1 MSKQTDIKYRI
12 DQMDGG
18 EFQNL
23 CDGYLTCR
31 GYTAQY
37 ALGMKAGTNKTAK
50 GNPDTYFI
58 DADGKYIFAMY
69 TTQKDDFVNKALADL
84 EKCFDTSKTR
94 LAPEMLKE
102 IVYCYTYGRLLAG
115 EAQRLR
121 AYCEERNTQLTLIGV
136 DEIASDL
143 YEKYPQLAKD
153 FFGITVDTGQILTL
167 QEFVRQCDAN
177 AMSAPLST
185 DFSFREE
192 ELKSAKDKLHRNNVL
207 VLTGPAGVGKTRLAL
222 EICRELSNETRI
234 TVLCVKNNGVE
245 IYDDLIAAIESG
257 KEYLVLVD
265 DANELTELDLIL
277 SFITGGTFGNRIIKK
292 LILTV
297 REYAKKQVV
306 QSVFSVAQPEILKI
320 GLLKDSQI
328 KQLVEKKYGIQNYR
342 FLDRIA
348 LIADGNARLAMLAGK
363 VAAEQDSL
371 EAIQDA
377 TELYEHYYG
386 RQLDLIANSA
396 TWILSAGI
404 MAFFH
409 VLRLDALDRLYP
421 VFQLADL
428 TKEQFIADVHQLS
441 QLELVDLCHDTAAR
455 MADQSFSNYLLKYI
469 FVDTKRISLSQMVE
483 SCFFI
488 NKVKT
493 IEACTILLNIFTEE
507 KSQKYVEEQIESVWN
522 RLWPDVDKFIPFF
535 RAFFPVKPTDTL
547 VLLKNLIDAKEQRDF
562 DMRAISL
569 SRTKNEKDIDDD
581 IIGILCAF
589 TLKEQFSTAVEL
601 LLCYYQK
608 QPDLFEQVYTA
619 FVREFGVNKDS
630 KSFDYYTQ
638 KTAVTCLCNAL
649 EETPTEAMQLLFVCV
664 AEEFLKFQFSKIES
678 GQRNTFSW
686 YTLSLDACNSVLTY
700 RNTLLTHL
708 CKLYKCGYCCKE
720 IEHFLSEYGN
730 DCHNSEGYTIVRAE
744 MDTVLSFLAFLD
756 PENLYHCIIVEK
768 IKKISERA
776 EYDCGDRLTLFL
788 ESKKYRLFHMLYS
801 NRGEHLEMDYDVY
814 RAWYKKC
821 IYTQVTSYSLK
832 DYLFLFHVCKEAM
845 ALPNFNNW
853 YLTTGIEFAV
863 DACFERTEL
872 YLSVIGAYLK
882 LDTPCDISADGIL
895 ENLFRLMPEKHVKEF
910 INRHSFSQKNTW
922 LWSFYTQ
929 MPDERVSSDW
939 FEDFLIYLEHVPENL
954 RSPCERPLVKI
965 EKYEKVDKAA
975 LIKASRIISA
985 HYNDSPK
992 VFGLYFSFILTPYYM
1007 QEDAVIEK
1015 YKDDIALLEDIYL
1028 KCLAFCS
1035 DDDHDGAF
1043 LAKLFCVDS
1052 NFLYRYLDVI
1062 LDHAG
1067 SSFYAYNPWV
1077 NRLSFIWSSESFK
1090 SYPELIS
1097 DYLFER
1103 TNDKKWIYS
1112 MVISQLLLHRRED
1125 SAKIVERQ
1133 DAWILHTIELYAMD
1147 STRMHYFFGA
1157 ISESSTDRRKKALE
1171 RLLKL
1176 NDDYAVFEIL
1186 PLESPRIG
1194 GSGSMIPYIQARI
1207 DYLSSLKPLL
1217 TGMKFL
1223 KHRQRIEQSIASWK
1237 EQIKHEEIREL
1248 LNSLG

>member
-1 MSKQTDIKYRI
+1 MSKLTDIKYRI

-23 CDGYLTCR
+23 CDEYLTCR
-31 GYTAQY
+31 GYRAQY
-37 ALGMKAGTNKTAK
+37 PLGMNTGTNKTAK
-50 GNPDTYFI
+50 GNPDTYFMGE
-58 DADGKYIFAMY
+58 DGRYIFAMY
-69 TTQKDDFVNKALADL
+69 TTQDRDFVNKAIADL
-84 EKCFDTSKTR
+84 EKCFDASKTG
-94 LAPEMLKE
+94 LEPEKLE
-102 IVYCYTYGRLLAG
+102 GIVYCHTYGRLSAG
-115 EAQRLR
+115 DAQLLR
-121 AYCEERNTQLTLIGV
+121 QYCEGRNTRFTLIGT

-143 YEKYPQLAKD
+143 YEKYPKLAKTI
-153 FFGITVDTGQILTL
+153 FGISVDTGQILSTS
-167 QEFVRQCDAN
+167 EFVRLCDAN

-185 DFSFREE
+185 DFLFREE

-245 IYDDLIAAIESG
+245 IYDDLIAAIESE

-328 KQLVEKKYGIQNYR
+328 KQLVEKKYGVKNYR

-363 VAAEQDSL
+363 VAAEQNSL

-488 NKVKT
+488 NKGKT
-493 IEACTILLNIFTEE
+493 IEACNILLNIFTEE

-547 VLLKNLIDAKEQRDF
+547 VLLKNLIDTKEQCEFNVRS
-562 DMRAISL
+562 ISL

-589 TLKEQFSTAVEL
+589 ALKEQFSTAVEL

-619 FVREFGVNKDS
+619 FIREFGVNKDS

-649 EETPTEAMQLLFVCV
+649 EETPTEAMQFLFVCV
-664 AEEFLKFQFSKIES
+664 AEEFLKFQFSKVES
-678 GQRNTFSW
+678 GHRNTFSW

-700 RNTLLTHL
+700 RNTLLTYL

-730 DCHNSEGYTIVRAE
+730 DCHDIEGYTIVRAE
-744 MDTVLSFLAFLD
+744 MDAVLAFLALLD

-768 IKKISERA
+768 IRKVSERA
-776 EYDCGDRLTLFL
+776 EYDCEDRLTPFL
-788 ESKKYRLFHMLYS
+788 GSKKYRLFRMLYS
-801 NRGEHLEMDYDVY
+801 NRGEHLEMGYDVY
-814 RAWYKKC
+814 MAWRKEC
-821 IYTQVTSYSLK
+821 IHTQVVSYSLE
-832 DYLFLFHVCKEAM
+832 DYLFLFRVCKEAM
-845 ALPNFNNW
+845 VLPNFNSW
-853 YLTTGIEFAV
+853 YFSTGLEFAV
-863 DACFERTEL
+863 DACFECTEL
-872 YLSVIGAYLK
+872 YLSVISAYLE

-895 ENLFRLMPEKHVKEF
+895 GNLFRLMPEKHVKEF

-939 FEDFLIYLEHVPENL
+939 FEDFLTYLEHVPENL
-954 RSPCERPLVKI
+954 RSSCERPLDKI
-965 EKYEKVDKAA
+965 VKYESVDKDAV
-975 LIKASRIISA
+975 IKASRVIAS
-985 HYNDSPK
+985 HYNDSPD
-992 VFGLYFSFILTPYYM
+992 VFSLYFSCMLNPYY
-1007 QEDAVIEK
+1007 EKAGAVIDR
-1015 YKDDIALLEDIYL
+1015 YKDNLTLLEDIYL
-1028 KCLAFCS
+1028 KCL
-1035 DDDHDGAF
+1035 DLHGNEDQDGEF
-1043 LAKLFCVDS
+1043 LAELFCRDPD
-1052 NFLYRYLDVI
+1052 FLYCYLDKTLAHMSI
-1062 LDHAG
+1062 
-1067 SSFYAYNPWV
+1067 SFYAHNPWV
-1077 NRLSFIWSSESFK
+1077 RRLHFIWGNEKFQA
-1090 SYPELIS
+1090 YPELIS
-1097 DYLFER
+1097 DYLFEK
-1103 TNDKKWIYS
+1103 TNNEQWIYS
-1112 MVISQLLLHRRED
+1112 SIANQLLFHESKD
-1125 SAKIVERQ
+1125 SDTVAEQQ
-1133 DAWILHTIELYAMD
+1133 DDWILHTIEMHAAEP
-1147 STRMHYFFGA
+1147 TRMYYLFGA
-1157 ISESSTDRRKKALE
+1157 ISESSADRRRKALE
-1171 RLLKL
+1171 KFLKL
-1176 NDDYAVFEIL
+1176 NDDYAVFENL
-1186 PLESPRIG
+1186 PLEDPCVG
-1194 GSGSMIPYIQARI
+1194 GWGSMIPYMQTRI
-1207 DYLSSLKPLL
+1207 DYLESLKPLF
-1217 TGMKFL
+1217 TGVKFL
-1223 KHRQRIEQSIASWK
+1223 KHRQRIEQGIASWK
-1237 EQIKHEEIREL
+1237 AQIKQTEIHEL
-1248 LNSLG
+1248 LTALG

>member
-1 MSKQTDIKYRI
+1 MSKLTDIKYRI

-23 CDGYLTCR
+23 CDEYLTCR

-37 ALGMKAGTNKTAK
+37 ALGMKVGTNKTAK

-69 TTQKDDFVNKALADL
+69 TTQKDDFINKALADL
-84 EKCFDTSKTR
+84 EKCFDTSKTGV
-94 LAPEMLKE
+94 APAILKE

-121 AYCEERNTQLTLIGV
+121 EYCEEHDTQVTLIGV

-185 DFSFREE
+185 DFLFREE
-192 ELKSAKDKLHRNNVL
+192 ELESAKDKLCQNNVL

-222 EICRELSNETRI
+222 EICRELSNETGI

-245 IYDDLIAAIESG
+245 IYDDLVAAIELG

-277 SFITGGTFGNRIIKK
+277 SFISGGTFGNRTIKK

-306 QSVFSVAQPEILKI
+306 QSVFSVARPEILKI

-371 EAIQDA
+371 DAIQDA

-441 QLELVDLCHDTAAR
+441 QLELVDLCHNTAAR

-469 FVDTKRISLSQMVE
+469 FVDTKRISLSQMIE

-488 NKVKT
+488 NKGKT
-493 IEACTILLNIFTEE
+493 IEACNILLNIFTEE
-507 KSQKYVEEQIESVWN
+507 KSQEYVEEQIESVWN

-547 VLLKNLIDAKEQRDF
+547 VLLKNLIDTKEQRDF
-562 DMRAISL
+562 DIRAISL

-589 TLKEQFSTAVEL
+589 ALKEQFSTAVEL

-686 YTLSLDACNSVLTY
+686 YTLSLDACNSILTY

-708 CKLYKCGYCCKE
+708 CKLYNCGY
-720 IEHFLSEYGN
+720 
-730 DCHNSEGYTIVRAE
+730 
-744 MDTVLSFLAFLD
+744 
-756 PENLYHCIIVEK
+756 
-768 IKKISERA
+768 
-776 EYDCGDRLTLFL
+776 
-788 ESKKYRLFHMLYS
+788 
-801 NRGEHLEMDYDVY
+801 
-814 RAWYKKC
+814 
-821 IYTQVTSYSLK
+821 
-832 DYLFLFHVCKEAM
+832 
-845 ALPNFNNW
+845 
-853 YLTTGIEFAV
+853 
-863 DACFERTEL
+863 
-872 YLSVIGAYLK
+872 
-882 LDTPCDISADGIL
+882 
-895 ENLFRLMPEKHVKEF
+895 
-910 INRHSFSQKNTW
+910 
-922 LWSFYTQ
+922 
-929 MPDERVSSDW
+929 
-939 FEDFLIYLEHVPENL
+939 
-954 RSPCERPLVKI
+954 
-965 EKYEKVDKAA
+965 
-975 LIKASRIISA
+975 
-985 HYNDSPK
+985 
-992 VFGLYFSFILTPYYM
+992 
-1007 QEDAVIEK
+1007 
-1015 YKDDIALLEDIYL
+1015 
-1028 KCLAFCS
+1028 
-1035 DDDHDGAF
+1035 
-1043 LAKLFCVDS
+1043 
-1052 NFLYRYLDVI
+1052 
-1062 LDHAG
+1062 
-1067 SSFYAYNPWV
+1067 
-1077 NRLSFIWSSESFK
+1077 
-1090 SYPELIS
+1090 
-1097 DYLFER
+1097 
-1103 TNDKKWIYS
+1103 
-1112 MVISQLLLHRRED
+1112 
-1125 SAKIVERQ
+1125 
-1133 DAWILHTIELYAMD
+1133 
-1147 STRMHYFFGA
+1147 
-1157 ISESSTDRRKKALE
+1157 
-1171 RLLKL
+1171 
-1176 NDDYAVFEIL
+1176 
-1186 PLESPRIG
+1186 
-1194 GSGSMIPYIQARI
+1194 
-1207 DYLSSLKPLL
+1207 
-1217 TGMKFL
+1217 
-1223 KHRQRIEQSIASWK
+1223 
-1237 EQIKHEEIREL
+1237 
-1248 LNSLG
+1248 